1 MHRLRARETKHDC
14 THPSRLAFA
23 SIAVDAFAARKM
35 ATSCHD
41 KAHQLDHA
49 IATNETVGGAGMQV
63 DVMDAPPTNADQEL
77 MARLE
82 RPDTAAALNQLL
94 DRLEVIV
101 LAADAAD
108 SFLRRGDVLTE
119 SVADGL
125 S

>member
-1 MHRLRARETKHDC
+1 
-14 THPSRLAFA
+14 
-23 SIAVDAFAARKM
+23 
-35 ATSCHD
+35 
-41 KAHQLDHA
+41 
-49 IATNETVGGAGMQV
+49 MQV